1 MERMARSVLV
11 VDDSAPFR
19 ATARALL
26 EARGYR
32 VVGAVA
38 GGGEALAAV
47 EAMRPDAVLL
57 DINLPDADG
66 VARRRAAGRRGRP
79 GGRARLHAR
88 RGRHARRRSSAP
100 ARAASSPRPS
110 SPRRGWSSCWGR
122 REPDG

>member
-1 MERMARSVLV
+1 MARSVLV

-47 EAMRPDAVLL
+47 ATLRPDAVLL
-57 DINLPDADG
+57 DVNLPDVDGITVAERLSEDGGPAVVLVSTLDAPVASVLERSGARGFLPKADLTSEQLLDLLG
-66 VARRRAAGRRGRP
+66 P
-79 GGRARLHAR
+79 
-88 RGRHARRRSSAP
+88 P
-100 ARAASSPRPS
+100 
-110 SPRRGWSSCWGR
+110 
-122 REPDG
+122 

>member
-66 VARRRAAGRRGRP
+66 IAVAGRLTGEGGPAVVLVSTLDGAAVGGAIERSGARGFLSK
-79 GGRARLHAR
+79 ADLT
-88 RGRHARRRSSAP
+88 
-100 ARAASSPRPS
+100 SPRLLELLGP
-110 SPRRGWSSCWGR
+110 P
-122 REPDG
+122 

>member
-1 MERMARSVLV
+1 MAPMARSVLV

-47 EAMRPDAVLL
+47 EALQPDAVLL
-57 DINLPDADG
+57 DVNLPDADG
-66 VARRRAAGRRGRP
+66 IAVAGRMAGAGGPAVGLVSTLDGAAPPAAVERAGARGFLP
-79 GGRARLHAR
+79 KADLT
-88 RGRHARRRSSAP
+88 
-100 ARAASSPRPS
+100 SPHLLELLGP
-110 SPRRGWSSCWGR
+110 P
-122 REPDG
+122 

>member
-1 MERMARSVLV
+1 MARSVLV

-38 GGGEALAAV
+38 DGGEALAAV
-47 EAMRPDAVLL
+47 AALRPDAVLL

-66 VARRRAAGRRGRP
+66 VAVAGRAER
-79 GGRARLHAR
+79 
-88 RGRHARRRSSAP
+88 AP
-100 ARAASSPRPS
+100 AAPPSCSSPRSTRGACAAPS
-110 SPRRGWSSCWGR
+110 RRSGARGFLPKGDLTSPELVELLG
-122 REPDG
+122 PP

>member
-1 MERMARSVLV
+1 MDRMARSVLV

-38 GGGEALAAV
+38 DGGEALAAV
-47 EAMRPDAVLL
+47 ESLRPDAVLL

-66 VARRRAAGRRGRP
+66 IAVAGVLSGAGGPAVVLVSTLDPAALRGAIERS
-79 GGRARLHAR
+79 GARGFLPK
-88 RGRHARRRSSAP
+88 GDLT
-100 ARAASSPRPS
+100 SPELVDLLGP
-110 SPRRGWSSCWGR
+110 P
-122 REPDG
+122 

>member
-38 GGGEALAAV
+38 DGSEALAAV

-66 VARRRAAGRRGRP
+66 IAVAGRLSGEGGPAVVLVSTLDGAAMRGAIERS
-79 GGRARLHAR
+79 GARGFLAK
-88 RGRHARRRSSAP
+88 ADLT
-100 ARAASSPRPS
+100 SPQLLELLGP
-110 SPRRGWSSCWGR
+110 P
-122 REPDG
+122 

>member
-57 DINLPDADG
+57 DINDG
-66 VARRRAAGRRGRP
+66 IAVAGRLTGEDGPAVVLVSTLDGAAMRGAIERS
-79 GGRARLHAR
+79 GARGFLSKADLTSPQLLEL
-88 RGRHARRRSSAP
+88 RGP
-100 ARAASSPRPS
+100 P
-110 SPRRGWSSCWGR
+110 
-122 REPDG
+122 